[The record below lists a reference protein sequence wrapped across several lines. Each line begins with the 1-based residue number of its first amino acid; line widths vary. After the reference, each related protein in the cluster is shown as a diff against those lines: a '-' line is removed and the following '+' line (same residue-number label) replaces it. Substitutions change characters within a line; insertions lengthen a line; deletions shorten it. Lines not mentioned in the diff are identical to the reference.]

1 MTLGGAST
9 SRSPAAGPRWRRAL
23 GPRLRAA
30 GLTLPLVAFVAV
42 TFAGPMVSLL
52 MKSFHDPEVADALPA
67 TMAALRQWNGD
78 GAPPDEAFAAA
89 AREFV
94 AARTER
100 TLGRT
105 ANRVNR
111 VESGMRSV
119 IMGGS
124 RLMVEAAA
132 EAAAS
137 GVVMDG
143 AFWRERMVEIDAR
156 WGTAEPWRALR
167 AAGQRF
173 TARHYLKA
181 LDFERGPEGGY
192 VRSPE
197 EWRIY
202 VPLFW
207 RTLKVSLGVTLL
219 CLVIGYPIA
228 HLIANSPPRRA
239 NVLLL
244 LVLLPFWTS
253 LLVRTSSWI
262 VLLQNQGVV
271 NDFLVA
277 IGLIGDEG
285 RLAMIYNMTGTFVAM
300 THVLLPF
307 LVLPLYSV
315 MRAIPPAYMS
325 AAASLGATPFQAL
338 RRVYWPQT
346 LPGVG
351 AGCLLTFI
359 LAIGYYITPALVGG
373 QSGQLISNMI
383 AYHVQTSLN
392 WGLAAALA
400 ALLLGGV
407 TALYVVYDRLV
418 GIDRIGLG

>member
-1 MTLGGAST
+1 M
-9 SRSPAAGPRWRRAL
+9 SRPPARPLWRRAL

-30 GLTLPLVAFVAV
+30 SLALPLVAFVSV
-42 TFAGPMVSLL
+42 TFLGPMLSLL
-52 MKSFHDPEVADALPA
+52 TKSFHDPEVADALPE
-67 TMAALRQWNGD
+67 TMAALRDWD
-78 GAPPDEAFAAA
+78 GQGTPSDEAFAAT

-94 AARTER
+94 AAREER

-111 VESGMRSV
+111 VASGMRST

-124 RLMVEAAA
+124 REMVDAAA
-132 EAAAS
+132 AAQAA
-137 GVVMDG
+137 GAATDG
-143 AFWRERMVEIDAR
+143 AFWRETMIGIDSR
-156 WGTAEPWRALR
+156 WGGPEPWRALR
-167 AAGQRF
+167 AAGQRL

-181 LDFERGPEGGY
+181 LDFERAPDGGY
-192 VRSPE
+192 QRAPE
-197 EWRIY
+197 AWRIY

-207 RTLKVSLGVTLL
+207 RTFLVSLGVTLL
-219 CLVIGYPIA
+219 CLVIGYPVA
-228 HLIANSPPRRA
+228 HMIANSPPKRA

-253 LLVRTSSWI
+253 LLVRTTSWI
-262 VLLQNQGVV
+262 VLLQNQGIV

-277 IGLIGDEG
+277 IGLVGDDG
-285 RLAMIYNMTGTFVAM
+285 RIAMIYNMTGTFVAM

-315 MRAIPPAYMS
+315 MRAIPPAYMN
-325 AAASLGATPFQAL
+325 AAASLGANPIQAL

-407 TALYVVYDRLV
+407 LALYVVYDRLV
-418 GIDRIGLG
+418 GIDRIGLGS

>member
-1 MTLGGAST
+1 MTSTQPGASG
-9 SRSPAAGPRWRRAL
+9 RAWRRLLAPRWR
-23 GPRLRAA
+23 AA
-30 GLTLPLVAFVAV
+30 ALTLPLVAFVVV
-42 TFAGPMVSLL
+42 TFAGPLVSLL
-52 MKSFHDPEVADALPA
+52 TKSFHEPEVADALPE
-67 TMAALRQWNGD
+67 TMAALRQWD
-78 GAPPDEAFAAA
+78 GEGTPPDEVFAATGREFTI
-89 AREFV
+89 ARE
-94 AARTER
+94 ER

-111 VESGMRSV
+111 VASGMRSV

-124 RLMVEAAA
+124 RSMVEAAA
-132 EAAAS
+132 FAEAE
-137 GVVMDG
+137 GVAMDG
-143 AFWRERMVEIDAR
+143 AFWRETMIGIDAR

-167 AAGQRF
+167 DAGHRF

-192 VRSPE
+192 VRQSR

-207 RTLKVSLGVTLL
+207 RTLKVSFGVTLL
-219 CLVIGYPIA
+219 CLLIGWPIA
-228 HLIANSPPRRA
+228 HLIANSAPRRA

-253 LLVRTSSWI
+253 LLVRTTSWI
-262 VLLQNQGVV
+262 VLLQNQGIV

-307 LVLPLYSV
+307 FVLPLYSV

-392 WGLAAALA
+392 WGLASALA

-407 TALYVVYDRLV
+407 TLLYVVYDRLV

>member
-1 MTLGGAST
+1 MT
-9 SRSPAAGPRWRRAL
+9 SRTSPGVARGVSRPHRRRAL

-30 GLTLPLVAFVAV
+30 GLALPLVAFVAV
-42 TFAGPMVSLL
+42 TFLGPMLSLL
-52 MKSFHDPEVADALPA
+52 TKSFHDPEVADALPG
-67 TMAALRQWNGD
+67 TMAALRGWD
-78 GAPPDEAFAAA
+78 GRGTPPDEAFAAVA
-89 AREFV
+89 AEFV
-94 AARTER
+94 AARETR

-119 IMGGS
+119 IMGSS
-124 RLMVEAAA
+124 REMVEARAAA
-132 EAAAS
+132 EAVGAAT
-137 GVVMDG
+137 DG
-143 AFWRERMVEIDAR
+143 AFWRRTMIAIDSR
-156 WGTAEPWRALR
+156 WGGPAPWRALQ

-181 LDFERGPEGGY
+181 LDFERGPDGGY
-192 VRSPE
+192 VRAPE
-197 EWRIY
+197 AWRIY
-202 VPLFW
+202 VPLFS
-207 RTLKVSLGVTLL
+207 RTFLVSLGVTLL
-219 CLVIGYPIA
+219 CLAIGYPVA
-228 HLIANSPPRRA
+228 HMIANSPPKRA
-239 NVLLL
+239 NFLLL

-253 LLVRTSSWI
+253 LLVRTTSWI
-262 VLLQNQGVV
+262 VLLQNQGIV
-271 NDFLVA
+271 NDVLAAV
-277 IGLIGDEG
+277 GLIDDEG
-285 RLAMIYNMTGTFVAM
+285 RIAMIYNMTGTFVAM

-307 LVLPLYSV
+307 LVLPLFSV
-315 MRAIPPAYMS
+315 MRAIPPAYMN

-407 TALYVVYDRLV
+407 TLLYVVYDRLV